1 MNKLKSKLS
10 AKIVVPT
17 IMAMALSG
25 TYVML
30 NPMFSNADEY
40 KSVAIESTVEST
52 VESMSESITENT
64 TKAKK
69 YAKKIAIPLSAKST
83 AFNIIDSSF
92 DSVKENSKEL
102 CNTLLDKVM
111 PKPVSVSNAKAEL
124 SAVTEITITWDPE
137 EGREYTVGWDAC
149 AAYVENVT
157 IVYPKAGLCYL
168 TGLRTDT
175 DYNITI
181 TPIVKDDENLYPV
194 EYKTTVH
201 TSNPE
206 VIQEFDYID
215 GWTNCFAGERASGL
229 TAMPSSGAIYGSTC
243 DKVTG
248 TGIRRH
254 ANGDYACAMGTHFG
268 YCNDRFLIELDNGIQ
283 FTTRICDSKGC
294 GDVQDEWGYGL
305 WHNFGGSGKCIIEF
319 IWDDGNIPGCVS
331 FSGSWGGYNWNGL
344 NLGANIKSIKKLANY
359 DV

>member
-1 MNKLKSKLS
+1 MSKLKSKLS
-10 AKIVVPT
+10 AKVVVPA
-17 IMAMALSG
+17 IMAIALSG
-25 TYVML
+25 THVVL

-40 KSVAIESTVEST
+40 KSVATESTTESTIEST
-52 VESMSESITENT
+52 TENT
-64 TKAKK
+64 TKTKT
-69 YAKKIAIPLSAKST
+69 YAKRVSIPLTAKST

-181 TPIVKDDENLYPV
+181 TPVIKENENLYPI

-201 TSNPE
+201 TPDPE

-229 TAMPSSGAIYGSTC
+229 TVMPSSGAIYGSTC

-254 ANGDYACAMGTHFG
+254 ANGDYA
-268 YCNDRFLIELDNGIQ
+268 
-283 FTTRICDSKGC
+283 
-294 GDVQDEWGYGL
+294 
-305 WHNFGGSGKCIIEF
+305 
-319 IWDDGNIPGCVS
+319 
-331 FSGSWGGYNWNGL
+331 
-344 NLGANIKSIKKLANY
+344 
-359 DV
+359 